1 MKRNIPIVIAVL
13 SIVIAATGISSAIK
27 ATKQRKLAEAESQA
41 LRQQIAEMKTRA
53 QRKQTTRT
61 KPIQDTSENTNALV
75 AVQGMAAEPQQERP
89 PRESFAE
96 RMARMKEEDP
106 EGYEERV
113 QRRTEMQGAV
123 KYNLAER
130 TATFMDL
137 DTTNM
142 SDAELETHE
151 QLVVQMGSI
160 WELMDQMENLEDGS
174 NRETMRELFT
184 QIQEVRPLMEEERD
198 TMFRML
204 GEDIGYEGQD
214 AQDFATHIDDIISST
229 TFQMPRGGGGGSGGG
244 GGGGGGGR
252 GK

>member
-53 QRKQTTRT
+53 QGRKTTRT
-61 KPIQDTSENTNALV
+61 NPILDLSKNTNTLV
-75 AVQGMAAEPQQERP
+75 AIQEMAVEPQEERP
-89 PRESFAE
+89 SRESFAD

-106 EGYEERV
+106 EGYEERI
-113 QRRTEMQGAV
+113 QRRTEMREAV
-123 KYNLAER
+123 KYNMAER

-151 QLVVQMGSI
+151 QLVMQMGNI
-160 WELMDQMENLEDGS
+160 WELMDQMENPEAGS

-184 QIQEVRPLMEEERD
+184 QIQEVRPLMEEERA

-214 AQDFATHIDDIISST
+214 ALDFAIHIDEIVSST
-229 TFQMPRGGGGGSGGG
+229 IFQMPRGGGGGGR
-244 GGGGGGGR
+244 GGR
-252 GK
+252 GN